1 MRERERAR
9 DIEKCKPY
17 KKKTKNT
24 QGTHCIT
31 DTPHRHADVR
41 EREKKK
47 YTQKKY
53 TRYTLYHRH
62 ADVREREKKN
72 CI

>member
-41 EREKKK
+41 EREKK
-47 YTQKKY
+47 
-53 TRYTLYHRH
+53 
-62 ADVREREKKN
+62 N